1 VAFTARSPSDG
12 YGTASSIGLGYP
24 WEDPILPGEDAP
36 REDEMELFFLT
47 IWLFFIANVVL
58 VVWALVDAI
67 RVPDESMYRAGN
79 KLIWVLVILFAG
91 FIGAIIYLTMGRPA
105 GTGGSRP
112 GSSLPDQ
119 LPPPPPGSFG

>member
-1 VAFTARSPSDG
+1 
-12 YGTASSIGLGYP
+12 
-24 WEDPILPGEDAP
+24 
-36 REDEMELFFLT
+36 MELFFLT

-91 FIGAIIYLTMGRPA
+91 FIGAIVYLTMGRPA

-112 GSSLPDQ
+112 GSSLSDQ
-119 LPPPPPGSFG
+119 LPPPPPGSLG